1 MRNFYLG
8 IKFSLSYFSIFPVSF
23 SKNDDLSNPTILG
36 SMLFFFPFVG
46 LILGFMTVGI
56 YLFFEH
62 FGWYGAIISAVLYM
76 MMYGF
81 IHTEAIIDV
90 VDAIYARHSGKD
102 AYDVIKE
109 STVGAMGVLY
119 AVGFMLLKI
128 AGIIYLLIHSMFSE
142 FISILI
148 ISRLSLLML
157 IDTLEFRSSFVSQ
170 LKESLNWKV
179 LISSFLLTLLVGSL
193 LNPLFIII
201 MVFGFVLALSI
212 AIILGKQLGFLNGD
226 VLGATLEI
234 VELILFMIIALF

>member
-1 MRNFYLG
+1 
-8 IKFSLSYFSIFPVSF
+8 
-23 SKNDDLSNPTILG
+23 
-36 SMLFFFPFVG
+36 
-46 LILGFMTVGI
+46 
-56 YLFFEH
+56 
-62 FGWYGAIISAVLYM
+62 
-76 MMYGF
+76 
-81 IHTEAIIDV
+81 
-90 VDAIYARHSGKD
+90 
-102 AYDVIKE
+102 
-109 STVGAMGVLY
+109 
-119 AVGFMLLKI
+119 
-128 AGIIYLLIHSMFSE
+128 
-142 FISILI
+142 
-148 ISRLSLLML
+148 ML

>member
-1 MRNFYLG
+1 
-8 IKFSLSYFSIFPVSF
+8 
-23 SKNDDLSNPTILG
+23 
-36 SMLFFFPFVG
+36 
-46 LILGFMTVGI
+46 
-56 YLFFEH
+56 
-62 FGWYGAIISAVLYM
+62 M

-148 ISRLSLLML
+148 ITLSL
-157 IDTLEFRSSFVSQ
+157 
-170 LKESLNWKV
+170 
-179 LISSFLLTLLVGSL
+179 
-193 LNPLFIII
+193 
-201 MVFGFVLALSI
+201 
-212 AIILGKQLGFLNGD
+212 
-226 VLGATLEI
+226 
-234 VELILFMIIALF
+234 